1 LAPIGKAL
9 WLMQS
14 FQECGW
20 ASFVSLGAG
29 LVALIIG
36 IAALGVALGK
46 PRAGVLLGALA
57 LIFSFGPP
65 VVGFL
70 GMLWGRHQTD
80 AILASGVIDASVG
93 NELQTQ
99 GYSEAAQCIP
109 VGISI
114 GVLPF
119 VLASVALV
127 IAASR
132 KASEQ
137 KE

>member
-1 LAPIGKAL
+1 
-9 WLMQS
+9 MES
-14 FQECGW
+14 FRECGW

-29 LVALIIG
+29 FIALILG
-36 IAALGVALGK
+36 IAALAVALGK
-46 PRAGVLLGALA
+46 PRAGVLVGALA
-57 LIFSFGPP
+57 LVFSFGPP

-99 GYSEAAQCIP
+99 GYAEAAQCLP

-114 GVLPF
+114 GVLPL
-119 VLASVALV
+119 VLAGVALV
-127 IAASR
+127 IAAS
-132 KASEQ
+132 KNAGE
-137 KE
+137 KKG